1 MKDLSKRK
9 FFDKEAF
16 GWDERSHPEDKV
28 QIQKLVKRFDLKP
41 GDWVLD
47 VGTGKGILLPY
58 LSPQVKNRGKIVALD
73 FSWNMISRAGE
84 INKRK
89 NVCFV
94 NASVEALPIKD
105 GKIDGITCLDTF
117 AHVCAQKEAMREMGR
132 VLRKGGRLYVA
143 HSSSKKEVASF
154 HKKVG
159 GEVEHDTLPSDS
171 EMKKMMQSVGLKE
184 IKIID
189 QPELYLASARKG

>member
-1 MKDLSKRK
+1 MKNLSKRK
-9 FFDKEAF
+9 FFDKEAS
-16 GWDERSHPEDKV
+16 GWDERNRSEDKV

-47 VGTGKGILLPY
+47 VGTGKGILLSY

-73 FSWNMISRAGE
+73 FSWNMISRSKA
-84 INKRK
+84 INRRK
-89 NVCFV
+89 NIYFV

-105 GKIDGITCLDTF
+105 QKIDCITCLDTF

-143 HSSSKKEVASF
+143 HSSGKKEVASF

-159 GEVEHDTLPSDS
+159 GVVKQDTLPSNS
-171 EMKKMMQSVGLKE
+171 MMMKIMQSAGLKK

-189 QPELYLASARKG
+189 QPELYWASARK

>member
-9 FFDKEAF
+9 FFDEEAF
-16 GWDERSHPEDKV
+16 GWDEPNHPEDKV
-28 QIQKLVKRFDLKP
+28 QIQKLVERFELKS

-47 VGTGKGILLPY
+47 IGTGKGILLPY
-58 LSPQVKNRGKIVALD
+58 LSPQVKNRGKVVALD
-73 FSWNMISRAGE
+73 FSWNMISQASA

-89 NVCFV
+89 NICFV

-105 GKIDGITCLDTF
+105 QKIDCITCLDTF

-143 HSSSKKEVASF
+143 HSLGKKEVASF

-159 GEVEHDTLPSDS
+159 GAVEHDTLPSDS
-171 EMKKMMQSVGLKE
+171 MMKKIMQSVGLKE
-184 IKIID
+184 IKIVD
-189 QPELYLASARKG
+189 HPDLYLARARK

>member
-16 GWDERSHPEDKV
+16 GWDERNRSEDKI
-28 QIQKLVKRFDLKP
+28 QIQKLVKRFDLKS

-73 FSWNMISRAGE
+73 FSWNMISQASE

-105 GKIDGITCLDTF
+105 QKIDGITCLDTF
-117 AHVCAQKEAMREMGR
+117 AHVCSQKEAMREMGR

-143 HSSSKKEVASF
+143 HSLSKKEVASF

-159 GEVEHDTLPSDS
+159 GAVEHDTLPSTTM
-171 EMKKMMQSVGLKE
+171 MKKMMQSAGLKG
-184 IKIID
+184 IKIVD
-189 QPELYLASARKG
+189 QADLYLASARK

>member
-1 MKDLSKRK
+1 MKELSKRK

-16 GWDERSHPEDKV
+16 GWDERNRSEDKV
-28 QIQKLVKRFDLKP
+28 QIQKLVERFDLKP

-58 LSPQVKNRGKIVALD
+58 LSPQVKTKGKIVALD
-73 FSWNMISRAGE
+73 FSWNMISQAKT

-105 GKIDGITCLDTF
+105 QKIDCITCLDTF

-143 HSSSKKEVASF
+143 HTLSKKELACF

-159 GEVEHDTLPSDS
+159 GEVEHDILLSNS
-171 EMKKMMQSVGLKE
+171 MMKKIMQSADLKE
-184 IKIID
+184 IKIVD
-189 QPELYLASARKG
+189 QPDLYLVSARR